1 MNIKSLL
8 LGSAAALAVV
18 SGAQAADA
26 IVAAEPEP
34 MEYVRVCDA
43 FGTGY
48 FYIPGTETCLK
59 IGGEVR
65 ATVYFQDEAYDT
77 ADGEGDDWDSE
88 VRTRLT
94 VSAKNDSEL
103 GTIGS
108 FIQFQS
114 NDAESGFYARQAY
127 ITVGGFK
134 VGHAATFIDDFD
146 GPGESDLFYTTT
158 RFHTASYTYSSD
170 AFTVGLGVDDLSG
183 FYIDNEVGIEATAS
197 GTFGAVTAT
206 AWAAY
211 DIEAEEVALAGVLA
225 AEVGPGTAYLMGA
238 YSSGNNAYTETDG
251 VGVDTAEWGVGA
263 AYSYKATEK
272 LTITGQ
278 ALYYGDVNFVDD
290 LDAWAADV
298 LVEYQLAEGLKASAD
313 VMYLDSDAAG
323 DDGTWGG
330 YIRLTRSF

>member
-65 ATVYFQDEAYDT
+65 ASVYFESDEDYA
-77 ADGEGDDWDSE
+77 SE

-94 VSAKNDSEL
+94 VAAKNDSEL

-114 NDAESGFYARQAY
+114 DDAEESFYARQAY

-146 GPGESDLFYTTT
+146 GPGESDLFYTDT
-158 RFHTASYTYSSD
+158 RFNTASYTYSSD
-170 AFTVGLGVDDLSG
+170 AFTVGLGVDDLTE
-183 FYIDNEVGIEATAS
+183 FYPENQVGIEATAS
-197 GTFGAVTAT
+197 ASFGAVTAT

-211 DIEAEEVALAGVLA
+211 DIEAEEIAIAGVVA
-225 AEVGPGTAYLMGA
+225 AELGQGTAYLMGA
-238 YSSGNNAYTETDG
+238 YSSGDNAYTHFDG
-251 VGVDTAEWGVGA
+251 AGVDTAEWGVGA
-263 AYSYKATEK
+263 AYSFKATEK
-272 LTITGQ
+272 LTLTGQ
-278 ALYYGDVNFVDD
+278 ALYYGDVNFVND

-313 VMYLDSDAAG
+313 VMYLDSDAAN
-323 DDGTWGG
+323 DDGTWSG
-330 YIRLTRSF
+330 YVRLTRSF